1 MKKKIIILVTFLI
14 ALSQCACASKTS
26 GKSTSDAS
34 SYRLYEDGVKPYTMD
49 WLKKADPDYVKN
61 HDYELEELFDS
72 AAYILDNS
80 DEFKEYLHTE
90 DEYYDSNGNFKYP
103 GKDMHDKDWK
113 RGIDYGTYIR
123 ADAIMPQSV
132 MDKLSTK
139 ELLEI
144 ANNEKIIASMAMRSN
159 NLYYIEYMDAL
170 GGSRTYQEFL
180 KRDDYPE
187 VLCGYYLSIDP
198 AAYIGD
204 AFHESGSDTDSR
216 ICAIWFNEV
225 TIVTDEVYE
234 ALNDEQRQAVL
245 DKHEEIARYLEDN
258 CKEEYSTTW
267 TYRSVS
273 PYSVFGSMLDN
284 GVSPEWCKFSNR

>member
-1 MKKKIIILVTFLI
+1 
-14 ALSQCACASKTS
+14 
-26 GKSTSDAS
+26 
-34 SYRLYEDGVKPYTMD
+34 
-49 WLKKADPDYVKN
+49 
-61 HDYELEELFDS
+61 
-72 AAYILDNS
+72 
-80 DEFKEYLHTE
+80 
-90 DEYYDSNGNFKYP
+90 
-103 GKDMHDKDWK
+103 
-113 RGIDYGTYIR
+113 
-123 ADAIMPQSV
+123 
-132 MDKLSTK
+132 
-139 ELLEI
+139 
-144 ANNEKIIASMAMRSN
+144 MAMRSN

-198 AAYIGD
+198 AAYIGN

-245 DKHEEIARYLEDN
+245 DKHKEIARYLEDN

-267 TYRSVS
+267 TYRSDS
-273 PYSVFGSMLDN
+273 PYSVFDSMLDN